1 MASACAQSSCD
12 VRRASSTSG
21 RRIERNATMY
31 HSPGSRTGAQASQ
44 VNASE
49 TGSVAYRSE
58 TGTRRSNG
66 DGDRWL
72 MSTQHS
78 EHPQGLPRYE
88 TTVSH
93 IARQKYRPLLIA
105 V

>member
-1 MASACAQSSCD
+1 MASAWAQSSWA
-12 VRRASSTSG
+12 VRRASSTSS
-21 RRIERNATMY
+21 RRTERNATIY
-31 HSPGSRTGAQASQ
+31 HSPGSISGAQASQ

-72 MSTQHS
+72 IAMQHS

-88 TTVSH
+88 TAVSH
-93 IARQKYRPLLIA
+93 IARPKYRL
-105 V
+105 